1 MPVDINN
8 IANDLSLPID
18 VDNESVIISS
28 AIQNKENTE
37 LFCKRLDYREFRKSE
52 YKTIA
57 FAINEV
63 YTKKLEM
70 NIDAVLLYVTSCP
83 VRSTITFDFLTE
95 VVTNFKCVPK
105 ENLEEHITKLKVQSV
120 KSNIVTT
127 IFSSLYKDCADTRTD
142 ISKLDKDVEY
152 IKNIIR
158 NGITSNKLEFKNT
171 DELILEYEEA
181 KLRNED
187 KRTTGYAILDKHI
200 PMGFGAGQVTTI
212 SGLQSAGKSAFSLS
226 IMNNLGNKKIPTA
239 QFSMEMPNM
248 SIMHRLL
255 AFGSKL
261 PVNTVIQK
269 VEHLNEHEL
278 IQYNEAIRMLRM
290 KSIYL
295 NDKPTV
301 PLSYI
306 REQIML
312 LQDLLKTQYIV
323 VVLDLFGK
331 IKDLQGSDNFARDY
345 EKELNIVQGMA
356 RETGTHMILVAQI
369 NKSVAVRK
377 WKRPSMTDLKN
388 AGAFAEISDLMLGI
402 HRPNYDPETAMRAKM
417 TYNRTETDNQFIEK
431 DPNED
436 LAEVII
442 QKNRMGE
449 NNLII
454 NFKFDQQTTR
464 FIPFDEEDQKI
475 LNAQKF
481 IEDDE

>member
-1 MPVDINN
+1 MADINSLSK
-8 IANDLSLPID
+8 DFSLPID

-28 AIQNKENTE
+28 AIQDKENLE
-37 LFCKRLDYREFRKSE
+37 LFCKRLDYREFRKTE

-63 YTKKLEM
+63 FTRKLEM
-70 NIDAVLLYVTSCP
+70 NVDAILLYVTACP
-83 VRSTITFDFLTE
+83 ERSNITFEYLTE
-95 VVTNFKCVPK
+95 IVTNFKNVPK
-105 ENLEEHITKLKVQSV
+105 ENLEEHITKLKTQSV

-127 IFSSLYKDCADTRTD
+127 VFSSLYKDCMDTRTD

-152 IKNIIR
+152 IKIIIR

-181 KLRNED
+181 KKRSEE
-187 KRTTGYAILDKHI
+187 KRTTGYAILDKYI
-200 PMGFGAGQVTTI
+200 PMGFAAGQVTTI
-212 SGLQSAGKSAFSLS
+212 SGLQSAGKSSMALS

-239 QFSMEMPNM
+239 QFAMEMPNM
-248 SIMHRLL
+248 SIMHKLL
-255 AFGSKL
+255 AFGSRL

-269 VEHLNEHEL
+269 VEHLNEDEL
-278 IQYNEAIRMLRM
+278 IAYNEAIRMLRM

-295 NDKPTV
+295 NDKPGV

-306 REQIML
+306 RDQTML
-312 LQDLLKTQYIV
+312 LQDLLKTEYIV

-356 RETGTHMILVAQI
+356 RETGVHMILVAQV
-369 NKSVAVRK
+369 NKAVAQRK
-377 WKRPSMTDLKN
+377 WSRPAMGDLKN
-388 AGAFAEISDLMLGI
+388 AGAFAEISDLMLGV
-402 HRPNYDPETAMRAKM
+402 HRPNYDPETAMKAKM
-417 TYNRTETDNQFIEK
+417 GYRRTETDNQYIEE
-431 DPNED
+431 DPNKD

-442 QKNRMGE
+442 MKQRMGE

-454 NFKFDQQTTR
+454 NFKFDPQTTR
-464 FIPFDEEDQKI
+464 FIPFDDEDQAI

-481 IEDDE
+481 LEEE